1 MLKKKRFEY
10 VKQPCLSLVFFL
22 SYYGY
27 VFLIYS
33 LLQL

>member
-1 MLKKKRFEY
+1 MLKKKQFEY
-10 VKQPCLSLVFFL
+10 TKQPCLLLGFYL